1 MAINFLLVLLFSIK
15 EANNDQQGQIGNGD
29 EHANVEEGKN
39 SVGHETLS
47 TGVDYIEKKQKTT
60 PLEYNYTSW

>member
-15 EANNDQQGQIGNGD
+15 EADNDQQGQIGNGD

-39 SVGHETLS
+39 SVGHETLCRQVAIHIGS
-47 TGVDYIEKKQKTT
+47 
-60 PLEYNYTSW
+60 